1 VAAYTAAFKEEPDQ
15 RAALAYDAAMLI
27 GRAAQQVG
35 PNRAKIRDYIESIGR
50 PGGPPAVLGVAGPI
64 AFDDKHDAMNK
75 PVVVA
80 QVGQ

>member
-1 VAAYTAAFKEEPDQ
+1 
-15 RAALAYDAAMLI
+15 MLI

-35 PNRAKIRDYIESIGR
+35 PDRARIRDYIESIGR
-50 PGGPPAVLGVAGPI
+50 PGGPPAMLGVAGPI
-64 AFDDKHDAMNK
+64 AFDAKHDAMNK